1 MECGRTKE
9 EQSQNEQV
17 LETKSIEMLTSK
29 PIVNSTQVQCN
40 PETVSHLL
48 RVALSCFGH
57 CCHQGCA
64 LILGLLVLLVRL
76 LRRTF
81 LGHFVLV
88 DHLRSFGLLSFG
100 RAAVFTVGFFTT
112 IMFIASFCFI
122 FISIPFSIFLSSS
135 SSGSLAASSSVS
147 SSAPSFS
154 SSCDS
159 LSSSP
164 SSSPSSSEE
173 TPSVARNSSVSADP
187 GLRASNSSATWTCS
201 SLFGSC
207 CDFFKASASAVSEP
221 FAFDF

>member
-1 MECGRTKE
+1 
-9 EQSQNEQV
+9 
-17 LETKSIEMLTSK
+17 MLTSK

-64 LILGLLVLLVRL
+64 LTLGLLVLLVRL

-100 RAAVFTVGFFTT
+100 SAVFTVGFFTT

-122 FISIPFSIFLSSS
+122 FISIPFSIFIIIIIIIIIIIL
-135 SSGSLAASSSVS
+135 GVAGCFIFCFFFC
-147 SSAPSFS
+147 SFVFF
-154 SSCDS
+154 
-159 LSSSP
+159 LLRLVVVL
-164 SSSPSSSEE
+164 
-173 TPSVARNSSVSADP
+173 TFFVALFFRRN
-187 GLRASNSSATWTCS
+187 T
-201 SLFGSC
+201 
-207 CDFFKASASAVSEP
+207 
-221 FAFDF
+221 